1 MNHNALSDMQSFN
14 GPLFHTS
21 EWDKNVNLEGK
32 AVAIIGTGATAIQ
45 IVPSIAD
52 KVSQLYV
59 FQRTATWS
67 PPKKLFNYPPWVKV
81 YEKDMYVGNMQ

>member
-1 MNHNALSDMQSFN
+1 MNHNAFSDMQSFN

-67 PPKKLFNYPPWVKV
+67 PPKNLFNYPPWVKV
-81 YEKDMYVGNMQ
+81 HEKDMYVGNMQ